1 MNFLLTMLGR
11 AQAGE
16 KLKPGEGQEYLRC
29 SAGLH
34 PGSSGQS
41 GVCPSCTPEALE
53 MSPCPTEVW
62 PYLYGGLGLGG
73 LLLLAVVILSAC
85 LCRFRQRVTRL
96 ERNWAQFRDQE
107 LHYASLQRLPGPSG
121 EGPDLGDREEGTKAD
136 PSSDYACIAK
146 NKPT

>member
-1 MNFLLTMLGR
+1 
-11 AQAGE
+11 
-16 KLKPGEGQEYLRC
+16 
-29 SAGLH
+29 
-34 PGSSGQS
+34 
-41 GVCPSCTPEALE
+41 